1 MDHIDQLHQY
11 MVDLQTDRIQM
22 TRGEFLQKIEHDW
35 WMNATEALNTK
46 CVDAIVPSLSSF
58 L

>member
-1 MDHIDQLHQY
+1 
-11 MVDLQTDRIQM
+11 M

-46 CVDAIVPSLSSF
+46 CVDAIVPSLSF